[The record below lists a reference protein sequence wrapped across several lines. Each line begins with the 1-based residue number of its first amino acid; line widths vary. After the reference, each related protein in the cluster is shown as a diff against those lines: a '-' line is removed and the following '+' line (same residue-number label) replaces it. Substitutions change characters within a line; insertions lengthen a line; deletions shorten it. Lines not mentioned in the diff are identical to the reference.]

1 MFILKKFLIFFSI
14 FILLTNNSFALTDDE
29 KVNRAFNYLTSWL
42 IKYKDKSGDSDLIFP
57 KNLTFDECYE
67 MQTELLTLNS
77 IDQNN
82 LSNDS
87 YDTLMYLADGSGANP
102 INFHLIASVFN
113 DLCSNFFG
121 KTKKGN

>member
-42 IKYKDKSGDSDLIFP
+42 IKYKDKSGESDLIFP
-57 KNLTFDECYE
+57 KNLSFDECYE

-77 IDQNN
+77 VDENN
-82 LSNDS
+82 LSKNS
-87 YDTLMYLADGSGANP
+87 YDTLMYLTDGSGGNP

-113 DLCSNFFG
+113 DLCSEFFG
-121 KTKKGN
+121 KTKDG